1 VTDLILHEYE
11 MSPYSEKAR
20 RLFGFKGLTYQQVR
34 VPAVMPKPD
43 VLALTG
49 GYRKTPFLQVGNHV
63 YCDTSL
69 IAKVLEARRP
79 EPTLFPSEVAEIVA
93 EWADTSFFEVTAP
106 IGMRPTRFD
115 DIMRH
120 LTQEEMAK
128 MGQDRLAMRDGAK
141 RTSPGFR
148 ACQAHVDAYLA
159 RLDSALGKQPYLLG
173 AAPCIA
179 DFSAFASVWFLESL
193 APEPVAAYANVRA
206 WSERIRAI
214 PRPESTPL
222 SSGDALE
229 ISRRSPSDWTPPDAF
244 VDLGGLTVGQKV
256 VVRTTD
262 VARDPVEGELAHATR
277 DQVVVRRQDDRAGTV
292 FVHFP
297 RIGFEAT
304 KA

>member
-49 GYRKTPFLQVGNHV
+49 GYRKTPFLQIGNHV

-69 IAKVLEARRP
+69 IAKVLEARKP

-93 EWADTSFFEVTAP
+93 EWADTNFFEVTAP

-115 DIMRH
+115 DIVRH

-128 MGQDRLAMRDGAK
+128 MGEDRLAMREGAK
-141 RTSPGFR
+141 RLSPGFR
-148 ACQAHVDAYLA
+148 GCQAHVDAYLA
-159 RLDSALGKQPYLLG
+159 RLDSALRKQPYLLG
-173 AAPCIA
+173 SAPCIA

-193 APEPVAAYANVRA
+193 VPEPVSGYASVRA

-229 ISRRSPSDWTPPDAF
+229 ISRRSPADWSPPDTF
-244 VDLGGLTVGQKV
+244 SDLGGLTQGQKV
-256 VVRTTD
+256 AVRTTD
-262 VARDPVEGELAHATR
+262 YARDPVEGELAHATR
-277 DQVVVRRQDDRAGTV
+277 DQIVVRRQDDRAGTV

-297 RIGFEAT
+297 RIGFEVT